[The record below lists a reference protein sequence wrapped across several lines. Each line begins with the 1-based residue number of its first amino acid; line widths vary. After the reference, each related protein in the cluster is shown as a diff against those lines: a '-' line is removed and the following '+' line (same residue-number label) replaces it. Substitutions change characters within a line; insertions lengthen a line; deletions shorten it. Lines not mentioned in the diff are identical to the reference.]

1 MAISQGIMNLISPI
15 FGGIPICHGAGGM
28 AGHVRFGART
38 GGSLV
43 ILGSILLTVGLC
55 FSSSVLILANI
66 FPSSVLGVM
75 LFFAGLELAVSARD
89 VGHEKSD
96 FYILLVTA
104 GFSLWNMGIGFIAG
118 LVMQEMLK
126 RKIFRI

>member
-1 MAISQGIMNLISPI
+1 
-15 FGGIPICHGAGGM
+15 
-28 AGHVRFGART
+28 
-38 GGSLV
+38 
-43 ILGSILLTVGLC
+43 
-55 FSSSVLILANI
+55 
-66 FPSSVLGVM
+66 M